1 MIMSADTS
9 LTLSTLTSDTKPPA
23 IELDFVAL
31 GGFPVAF
38 TTATKLNAYLKQLL
52 ERKQQRAIFFANTNF
67 VVKCQPLRNKINEAR
82 SLIINDGI
90 GLDIA
95 SLLIHRKKFPENLNG
110 TDYLP
115 QLFQAL
121 NAQLK
126 VFLFGGKPGIAERAA
141 ANLAAQYNIQIAGTC
156 DGYLQANDKDKL
168 LAQINQSGANM
179 VLVAM
184 GNPLQEQW
192 ILDNIARTSATLFI
206 GVGAFLDFMAGD
218 KPRAP
223 LWIRRLRMEW
233 FYRLCLEPARLLR
246 RYTLDIAVF
255 LSICLRTGKT
265 YSEATDAR

>member
-1 MIMSADTS
+1 MPADTS
-9 LTLSTLTSDTKPPA
+9 LTVNALTNETKPPA
-23 IELDFVAL
+23 TELDCVAL
-31 GGFPVAF
+31 GGFPIVS
-38 TTATKLNAYLKQLL
+38 TTATELNTHLNQLL
-52 ERKQQRAIFFANTNF
+52 ERRQQRAIFFANTNF
-67 VVKCQPLRNKINEAR
+67 VVKCQPLRNKINAAR
-82 SLIINDGI
+82 SLIINDGV

-95 SLLIHRKKFPENLNG
+95 GLLIHGKKFPENLNG

-121 NAQLK
+121 NTQLN
-126 VFLFGGKPGIAERAA
+126 VFLFGGKPEIAERAA
-141 ANLAAQYNIQIAGTC
+141 VNLEKDYAIKVVGTC
-156 DGYLQANDKDKL
+156 DGYQQGDDKDKL
-168 LAQINQSGANM
+168 LEQINLSGANM

-192 ILDNIARTSATLFI
+192 ILDNIARTSAILFI

-233 FYRLCLEPARLLR
+233 FYRLSLEPARLLR

-265 YSEATDAR
+265 CSEATHAR

>member
-1 MIMSADTS
+1 MTIPPDTS
-9 LTLSTLTSDTKPPA
+9 LRITTLTSDTKPPA
-23 IELDFVAL
+23 NELDFVAL
-31 GGFPVAF
+31 GGFPVAS
-38 TTATKLNAYLKQLL
+38 TTATELNAHLKQLL
-52 ERKQQRAIFFANTNF
+52 ERRQQRAIFFANTNF
-67 VVKCQPLRNKINEAR
+67 VVKCQPLRDKINKAK

-90 GLDIA
+90 GLDLA
-95 SLLIHRKKFPENLNG
+95 SLLIHGKKFPENLNG

-121 NAQLK
+121 NTQLK

-141 ANLAAQYNIQIAGTC
+141 VNLEKQYRIQVVGTC
-156 DGYLQANDKDKL
+156 DGYQQGKDKDKL
-168 LAQINQSGANM
+168 LEQINQSGANM

-184 GNPLQEQW
+184 GNPLQEEW

-206 GVGAFLDFMAGD
+206 GVGAFFDFMAGD

-223 LWIRRLRMEW
+223 LWIRRLRLEW

-255 LSICLRTGKT
+255 LSICLRKGKT